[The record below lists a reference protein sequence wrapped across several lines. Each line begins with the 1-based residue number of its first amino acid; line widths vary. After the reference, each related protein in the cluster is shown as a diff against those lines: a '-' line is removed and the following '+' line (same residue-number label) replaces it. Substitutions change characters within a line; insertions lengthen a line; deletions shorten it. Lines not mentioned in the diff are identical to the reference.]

1 VRRVPK
7 TYSQG
12 FGIEIKGFCEEIL
25 IRFFPNG
32 DPLRVVHLFVE
43 KGKIKFPAISGS
55 KREKSAQF
63 NFF

>member
-7 TYSQG
+7 TYRQG
-12 FGIEIKGFCEEIL
+12 FRIEIKGFGEKIL

-43 KGKIKFPAISGS
+43 KGKVKFPALPGS
-55 KREKSAQF
+55 KREKSA
-63 NFF
+63 

>member
-7 TYSQG
+7 TYRQG
-12 FGIEIKGFCEEIL
+12 FRIEIKGFGEKIL

-43 KGKIKFPAISGS
+43 KGKVKFPALPGP